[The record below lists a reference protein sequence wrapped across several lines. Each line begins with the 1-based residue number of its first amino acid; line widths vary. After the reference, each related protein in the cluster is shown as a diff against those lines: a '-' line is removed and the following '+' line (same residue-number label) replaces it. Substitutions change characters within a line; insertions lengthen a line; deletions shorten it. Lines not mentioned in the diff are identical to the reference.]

1 VEHIRRRIRPC
12 CLLIVVCACA
22 PRVGAGVEITTSADA
37 DIETQWTAMAL
48 RLAYSTSQ
56 ADDAEPALL
65 SIHVRLPHPPRWVWL
80 DDRPIPAERLQVEGD
95 GRLRLDVPTGRHIIR
110 AGWGE
115 PPVLIERK
123 VGVPVTVDGARVGV
137 LDGVLRSESLQAFG
151 TVDVGAVGLYRVR
164 ATVSAGVNPDSVGLR
179 VGDTTVG
186 RRFSTGGVFV
196 SVVSAETVPAGGR
209 TAIRLTV
216 RGEDLSALPVTGVEL
231 RMLTA
236 ATVAAAVAEAPWGAI
251 LIEAEAFARGSS
263 AGYQVSPG
271 SHTDTHGGSCVF
283 SFLGDGSWL
292 EWDID
297 VPADGRYD
305 LYARIATAEPYA
317 YRQMRM
323 ATGRGVRRG
332 LIAFPGTGGW
342 GHSADSWGLRQI
354 TGVDGV
360 EPFELA
366 KGTRTLRL
374 TGVLANHLNI
384 DYLLL
389 VPRE

>member
-1 VEHIRRRIRPC
+1 MEHICRRIPLC
-12 CLLIVVCACA
+12 CLLLSAVCASRA
-22 PRVGAGVEITTSADA
+22 GAGVEITTSANA
-37 DIETQWTAMAL
+37 DIETQWTTTGL
-48 RLAYSTSQ
+48 RLAYTTQQ
-56 ADDAEPALL
+56 ADDAGPALL
-65 SIHVRLPHPPRWVWL
+65 SIHVQLPHPLRWAWL
-80 DDRPIPAERLQVEGD
+80 DDRPIPAERLHAEDD
-95 GRLRLDVPTGRHIIR
+95 GRLRLDVPTGSHILR

-123 VGVPVTVDGARVGV
+123 VGVPVTVDGVRVGV
-137 LDGVLRSESLQAFG
+137 LDGVLRSESLQIFG
-151 TVDVGAVGLYRVR
+151 AVDVGEVGLYRVR
-164 ATVSAGVNPDSVGLR
+164 AALAPGAEADAVSLR
-179 VGDTTVG
+179 VGDTTIG
-186 RRFSTGGVFV
+186 RRSSTRGAL
-196 SVVSAETVPAGGR
+196 VSAETVPAGGR
-209 TAIRLTV
+209 TAVRLSV
-216 RGEDLSALPVTGVEL
+216 RGENLSRPPVTGIEL
-231 RMLTA
+231 RMVTPA
-236 ATVAAAVAEAPWGAI
+236 SIAPAVAEAPSDAM
-251 LIEAEAFARGSS
+251 LIEAEDFARGSA

-271 SHTDTHGGSCVF
+271 SHTDTHGDSCVF

-292 EWDID
+292 EWDIE
-297 VPADGRYD
+297 VPADGNYD

-317 YRQMRM
+317 YRQLRM
-323 ATGRGVRRG
+323 GTGRGVRRG

-360 EPFELA
+360 EPLELE

>member
-1 VEHIRRRIRPC
+1 MQHIWCRIPLC
-12 CLLIVVCACA
+12 CLLILSAACA
-22 PRVGAGVEITTSADA
+22 SRAGERLQITTSANA
-37 DIETQWTAMAL
+37 DIETQWTATAL
-48 RLAYSTSQ
+48 RLAYTTQQ

-65 SIHVRLPHPPRWVWL
+65 SIHLRLPHPPRWVWL
-80 DDRPIPAERLQVEGD
+80 DDRPIPAERLHAEGD
-95 GRLRLDVPTGRHIIR
+95 GSLRLDVPTGSHIVR

-115 PPVLIERK
+115 PPVLIARK
-123 VGVPVTVDGARVGV
+123 VGVPVTVDGVRVGV
-137 LDGVLRSESLQAFG
+137 LDGVLRSESLQLFG
-151 TVDVGAVGLYRVR
+151 AVDVGEVGLYRVR
-164 ATVSAGVNPDSVGLR
+164 AALAPGAEADAVSLR

-186 RRFSTGGVFV
+186 RRSSTGAAL
-196 SVVSAETVPAGGR
+196 VSAETVPAGGR
-209 TAIRLTV
+209 TAMRLSV
-216 RGEDLSALPVTGVEL
+216 RGEDLSALPVTGIDL
-231 RMLTA
+231 RMVAPASLATA
-236 ATVAAAVAEAPWGAI
+236 VADAAAGAM
-251 LIEAEAFARGSS
+251 LIEAEDFARGSA

-271 SHTDTHGGSCVF
+271 SHTDTHGDSCVF

-292 EWDID
+292 EWDIE
-297 VPADGRYD
+297 VPADGNYD

-323 ATGRGVRRG
+323 GTGRGVRRG

-360 EPFELA
+360 ESLELEQ
-366 KGTRTLRL
+366 GTRTLRL

>member
-1 VEHIRRRIRPC
+1 MEHIWRRIPLC
-12 CLLIVVCACA
+12 CLLILSAAC
-22 PRVGAGVEITTSADA
+22 VSHAGEGLQITTSANA
-37 DIETQWTAMAL
+37 DIETQWTATAL
-48 RLAYSTSQ
+48 RLAYTTQQSDS
-56 ADDAEPALL
+56 AEPALL
-65 SIHVRLPHPPRWVWL
+65 SIHVRLPHPPRWAWL
-80 DDRPIPAERLQVEGD
+80 DDRPIPPERLHSEGD
-95 GRLRLDVPTGRHIIR
+95 GRLQLDVPTGSHIIR
-110 AGWGE
+110 AGWAE

-137 LDGVLRSESLQAFG
+137 LDGRLRSESLQVFG
-151 TVDVGAVGLYRVR
+151 AVDVGQVGLYRVR
-164 ATVSAGVNPDSVGLR
+164 ATAAAGAEPESVSLR
-179 VGDTTVG
+179 VGDTTVAS
-186 RRFSTGGVFV
+186 RFSTTRTLLFTD
-196 SVVSAETVPAGGR
+196 SVPAGGR
-209 TAIRLTV
+209 TALQLSV
-216 RGEDLSALPVTGVEL
+216 RGGNLSASRVTALDL
-231 RMLTA
+231 RMLTP
-236 ATVAAAVAEAPWGAI
+236 ATVAPAVAQAPPNAM

-263 AGYQVSPG
+263 SGYQVSPG
-271 SHTDTHGGSCVF
+271 SHTDTHGDSCVF

-323 ATGRGVRRG
+323 GTGRGVRRG

-360 EPFELA
+360 EPLELEQ
-366 KGTRTLRL
+366 GTRTLRL